1 MMTNLGHLSQY
12 LSSITAVKRI
22 SLTWIICMPLSAARY
37 IRITSLLQCYGNGT
51 IQQCKTKLI
60 LLTLPFISAAF
71 VSGCPD
77 FVSTTLH
84 LDLLGSQW
92 INRLEVF
99 FFFFSFS
106 NQGISV
112 DFASTLRAK
121 SWRMKGNTS
130 HCVDFTDSSDEALG
144 LKIALGCLWF

>member
-1 MMTNLGHLSQY
+1 MTNLGHLSQY

-22 SLTWIICMPLSAARY
+22 SLTWITCMPLSAERY
-37 IRITSLLQCYGNGT
+37 IGIISLLQYYGNGT
-51 IQQCKTKLI
+51 IQRCKTKQI
-60 LLTLPFISAAF
+60 LHTLPFISAAF
-71 VSGCPD
+71 LSGCPD
-77 FVSTTLH
+77 FVSTALH

-92 INRLEVF
+92 INKLEVF
-99 FFFFSFS
+99 SFSFS

-144 LKIALGCLWF
+144 LKIALGCLWY